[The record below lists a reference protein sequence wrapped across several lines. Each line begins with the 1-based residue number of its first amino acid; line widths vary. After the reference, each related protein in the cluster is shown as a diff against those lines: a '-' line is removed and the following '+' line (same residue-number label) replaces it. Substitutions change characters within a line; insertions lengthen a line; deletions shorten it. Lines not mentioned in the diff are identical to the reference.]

1 MTPKP
6 CGCDHATS
14 SGTTVLTVAD
24 VARDPRAK
32 DVLTQLGIDDCCSAH
47 LTLAEASAAA
57 GVSPAELMRRLELA
71 VAQPGP
77 VRITLDVRGLP
88 PPLPLMRV
96 LERLETLVVGE
107 QLELVHDRRPMLLY
121 PQLEVRGFVHE
132 TNETEPGVVRVL
144 IARKA
149 DA

>member
-6 CGCDHATS
+6 CGCDHAV
-14 SGTTVLTVAD
+14 SGGPPALTVAE

-57 GVSPAELMRRLELA
+57 GVAPAELMRRLELA

-77 VRITLDVRGLP
+77 VRVTLDVRGLP
-88 PPLPLMRV
+88 PPLPLVRV
-96 LERLETLVVGE
+96 LERLETLAVGE

-121 PQLEVRGFVHE
+121 PQLEARGFVHE

-144 IARKA
+144 IAKKA
-149 DA
+149 DR

>member
-6 CGCDHATS
+6 CGCDHAAPGGPTD
-14 SGTTVLTVAD
+14 LTVAQ

-57 GVSPAELMRRLELA
+57 GVPPAELMRRLEIA
-71 VAQPGP
+71 VGQPGP
-77 VRITLDVRGLP
+77 VPVTLDVRGLP
-88 PPLPLMRV
+88 PPLPLVRV
-96 LERLETLVVGE
+96 LERLETLAVGE

-121 PQLEVRGFVHE
+121 PQLEARGFVHE

-149 DA
+149 DP

>member
-1 MTPKP
+1 MTSKP

-14 SGTTVLTVAD
+14 SSTTFLTVAE

-77 VRITLDVRGLP
+77 RRITLDVRGLP
-88 PPLPLMRV
+88 PPLPLVRV
-96 LERLETLVVGE
+96 LERLETLAAGE

-121 PQLEVRGFVHE
+121 PQLEARGFAHE

-144 IARKA
+144 ILKKA
-149 DA
+149 DP

>member
-6 CGCDHATS
+6 CGCDHAAAG
-14 SGTTVLTVAD
+14 GTTFVTVAD

-57 GVSPAELMRRLELA
+57 GVSPAELIRRLELA
-71 VAQPGP
+71 MAQPEP
-77 VRITLDVRGLP
+77 RRVTLDVRGLP
-88 PPLPLMRV
+88 PPLPLVRV
-96 LERLETLVVGE
+96 LERLETLAAGE

-121 PQLEVRGFVHE
+121 PQLDERGFVHQ
-132 TNETEPGVVRVL
+132 TSETEPGLVRVL
-144 IARKA
+144 IVRKA
-149 DA
+149 NA

>member
-1 MTPKP
+1 MRSKP

-14 SGTTVLTVAD
+14 SGTTFLTVAE

-107 QLELVHDRRPMLLY
+107 QLELVHDRRPLLLY